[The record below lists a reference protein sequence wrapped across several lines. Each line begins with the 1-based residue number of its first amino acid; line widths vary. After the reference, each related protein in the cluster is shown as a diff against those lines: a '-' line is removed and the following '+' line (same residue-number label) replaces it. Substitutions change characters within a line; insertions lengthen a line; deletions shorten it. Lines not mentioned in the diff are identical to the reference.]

1 MLHGGG
7 GIVRCWWSSG
17 EEWGFMVGLDM
28 QEEVLLPSVLHVLGV
43 SFLVSVGTAVV
54 LSRFSRV

>member
-1 MLHGGG
+1 M
-7 GIVRCWWSSG
+7 RCWWTSG

-28 QEEVLLPSVLHVLGV
+28 QEEVFLPSVLHVLGV
-43 SFLVSVGTAVV
+43 SFLVSVGAAVV